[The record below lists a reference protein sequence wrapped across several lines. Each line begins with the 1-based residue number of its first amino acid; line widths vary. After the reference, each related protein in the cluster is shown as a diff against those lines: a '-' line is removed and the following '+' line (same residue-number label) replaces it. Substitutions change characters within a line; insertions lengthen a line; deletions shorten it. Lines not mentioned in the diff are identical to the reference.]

1 MARTHTIRD
10 TFLALRQRKML
21 FLLLLGMASGLPFAL
36 TLGTLQAWMKDLSID
51 LKTIGLFAFLRL
63 PFSIKFLWSPLMDRY
78 ALPLLDRR
86 RGWTLVMQLLV
97 AASIAAMAWTDP
109 ATEIQRLLVLTLLVN
124 LFSASQDIVLDAY
137 RREVLEDHELGL
149 GVGIFVNGYIVAFRY
164 ISGALAL
171 LLPGWLGW
179 SWSQV
184 YLAMAALMAA
194 FAVATIFAP
203 RLERVTAGQAPK
215 TLAEA
220 FIGPL
225 REYFSRPEALTVLAF
240 IILYKVG
247 DAMASTMTLP
257 FILESGF
264 SREEYVA
271 IVKLWGPMAT
281 FAGALV
287 GGHYVLKLGI
297 RPSLWA
303 MGALQAVST
312 ALFMLIHWTGK
323 NNWVLAGV
331 VGFENLTA
339 QMGTAAYAAYMGSIT
354 NVRFTATQYALL
366 SSLMAVPGV
375 IFASRTGG
383 LAGGMGWP
391 GFFLLCS
398 LLAIPGMVLMPL
410 LDASTRISGW
420 REGMRKG
427 VISATVLAGLY
438 ALVASASDIFKLF
451 VAN

>member
-1 MARTHTIRD
+1 MARNHTLKD
-10 TFLALRQRKML
+10 TLLALRQRKML
-21 FLLLLGMASGLPFAL
+21 FLLLLGMSSGLPFAL

-109 ATEIQRLLVLTLLVN
+109 GTQIQRLLVLTLLVN

-171 LLPGWLGW
+171 LLPGWFGW
-179 SWSQV
+179 SWNQV
-184 YLAMAALMAA
+184 YLSMAVLMSGFAL
-194 FAVATIFAP
+194 ATVFAP
-203 RLERVTAGQAPK
+203 RLARATAVQAPK

-225 REYFSRPEALTVLAF
+225 REYFTRPEAFTVLAF

-271 IVKLWGPMAT
+271 IVKLWGPIAT
-281 FAGALV
+281 FVGALA
-287 GGHYVLKLGI
+287 GGHYVLKSGI
-297 RPSLWA
+297 RKSLWA
-303 MGALQAVST
+303 MGVLQSVST
-312 ALFMLIHWTGK
+312 AMFMIVHWTGK

-391 GFFLLCS
+391 GFFLLCA
-398 LLAIPGMVLMPL
+398 LLAIPGMLLIPL

-420 REGMRKG
+420 REWMRKA
-427 VISATVLAGLY
+427 VISATVLVGAY
-438 ALVASASDIFKLF
+438 ALTASASDIFKLF
-451 VAN
+451 VR